1 MKAVYIVLLASFIF
15 LSPCFA
21 GETEYDIHASDSLW
35 DKIKLKT
42 SPKKYW
48 QEKVENLVWNI
59 KFSQGQIKDFTL
71 EHKKFLLTKDI
82 ELAQAANFA
91 QSIGENPDQARRET
105 EEELREELQLLQDWI
120 KEEREILKCDQVLL
134 KKARKELKNYQ

>member
-1 MKAVYIVLLASFIF
+1 MKVVYIVLLASFIF
-15 LSPCFA
+15 LSPVLA
-21 GETEYDIHASDSLW
+21 GEIEYDIHASDSLW
-35 DKIKLKT
+35 DTIKLKT

-48 QEKVENLVWNI
+48 QEKVGNLEWDV

-71 EHKKFLLTKDI
+71 EYEKFLLTKDI

-91 QSIGENPDQARRET
+91 QSIGENPDQARREA

-120 KEEREILKCDQVLL
+120 KEEKEILKRDQVWLE
-134 KKARKELKNYQ
+134 KARKEFENYQ